1 MVDTEKFVS
10 YLGKELKDILSDLV
24 ELEEYREERA
34 AELESIIDGFGG
46 RLLDM
51 TWYAP
56 LEVIP
61 NRFIKPF
68 LKDKIVYACFM
79 KLDDNHLSKM
89 IIRLEY

>member
-10 YLGKELKDILSDLV
+10 YLGKELKDLLSDLV

-34 AELESIIDGFGG
+34 AELEIIIDEFGG
-46 RLLDM
+46 RLSNM
-51 TWYAP
+51 SWYAP
-56 LEVIP
+56 LEGIP

-68 LKDKIVYACFM
+68 LKDKIRYVCFM
-79 KLDDNHLSKM
+79 KWDNHPSKM

>member
-1 MVDTEKFVS
+1 MIDTEKFVS
-10 YLGKELKDILSDLV
+10 YVGKELKALLDDLV
-24 ELEEYREERA
+24 QLEEYGEEKK
-34 AELESIIDGFGG
+34 AELEIIIDGFGG

-61 NRFIKPF
+61 NRFIEPF
-68 LKDKIVYACFM
+68 LKNKIRYACFM
-79 KLDDNHLSKM
+79 KWDDNHPSKM

>member
-10 YLGKELKDILSDLV
+10 YLGKELKDFLSDLIA
-24 ELEEYREERA
+24 LEEYREERA
-34 AELESIIDGFGG
+34 AELEIIIDGFGG
-46 RLLDM
+46 RLSDM

-61 NRFIKPF
+61 NRFIEPF
-68 LKDKIVYACFM
+68 LEKKINYACFM
-79 KLDDNHLSKM
+79 KWDNHPSKM

>member
-10 YLGKELKDILSDLV
+10 YLGKELKGFLNDLV

-34 AELESIIDGFGG
+34 AELEIIIDGFGG

-61 NRFIKPF
+61 NRFIEPF
-68 LKDKIVYACFM
+68 LKNKISYACFM
-79 KLDDNHLSKM
+79 KWDNHPSKM

>member
-10 YLGKELKDILSDLV
+10 YLGKELKDFLSDLV

-34 AELESIIDGFGG
+34 AELEIIIDGFGG

-68 LKDKIVYACFM
+68 LKDKIGYACFM
-79 KLDDNHLSKM
+79 KWDDSRPSKM